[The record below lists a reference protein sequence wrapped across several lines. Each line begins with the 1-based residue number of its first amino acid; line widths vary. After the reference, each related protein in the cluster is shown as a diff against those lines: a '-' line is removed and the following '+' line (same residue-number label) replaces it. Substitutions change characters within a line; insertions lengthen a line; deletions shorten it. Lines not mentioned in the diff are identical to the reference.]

1 MSDTDMTLFKDTE
14 SGKTPDQNPDSFEAP
29 NLTPEEMAD
38 HTARMVA
45 RVLEAT
51 HLYEVVEM
59 EKFPGSFHFF
69 GRVKKQN
76 LKVWQNDLV
85 KRCLVAMRFVGDGFI
100 GTQHVVRLK
109 KGRSSDSKDS
119 NDYDQVFGWVF
130 SLASKD
136 LYSAAVE
143 VCRVI
148 EESVIPTPKT
158 EVKEMILLGS
168 GPPQAGSGAAGPK
181 GTGRKGAHPI
191 SGGGA
196 VRR

>member
-1 MSDTDMTLFKDTE
+1 MSDADMTLFKDAE
-14 SGKTPDQNPDSFEAP
+14 SDASGQSPDNFEAP

-51 HLYEVVEM
+51 HLFEVVEM

-76 LKVWQNDLV
+76 LKVWRHDLV

-100 GTQHVVRLK
+100 GTQDVVRLK
-109 KGRSSDSKDS
+109 KGRSADSRDP
-119 NDYDQVFGWVF
+119 NDYDQLFGWVF
-130 SLASKD
+130 SLAAKD
-136 LYSAAVE
+136 LYNASVE
-143 VCRVI
+143 ICRII
-148 EESVIPTPKT
+148 EEWGIPAPKT
-158 EVKEMILLGS
+158 EVREMIMLGS

-181 GTGRKGAHPI
+181 GTGRRGAHPV
-191 SGGGA
+191 SGGPS
-196 VRR
+196 RR